1 MRAGHI
7 ARQQRPRGTVGSLR
21 NGLGCNCGAAPRLTD
36 NRTHRSAPISPS
48 QEIGRLIPGSAAAR
62 SGCCGVVVWAR
73 GPMVA
78 SCHSDR
84 VPPTNAPTS
93 RCCGGSLVPRRAAD
107 AAARQVWP
115 VVVPGAVPAPRRAE
129 QPHRHLRGKSDPRG
143 HREPQRWPRKGI
155 AASWGPRRC
164 SRPRRPPMT
173 IHTPGSPAAVAPSP
187 PERRAEPSADP
198 IPPTAQARRIRDTDA
213 WPPSKPT
220 RDR

>member
-1 MRAGHI
+1 MPRTGHSVNERDSRVAQARYRSPEPSGGADPPVVVSRPSSRPHAMRAGHI

-21 NGLGCNCGAAPRLTD
+21 NGLGRNCGAAPRLTD
-36 NRTHRSAPISPS
+36 NRPHRSAPISPS

-143 HREPQRWPRKGI
+143 HREP
-155 AASWGPRRC
+155 
-164 SRPRRPPMT
+164 
-173 IHTPGSPAAVAPSP
+173 
-187 PERRAEPSADP
+187 
-198 IPPTAQARRIRDTDA
+198 
-213 WPPSKPT
+213 
-220 RDR
+220 